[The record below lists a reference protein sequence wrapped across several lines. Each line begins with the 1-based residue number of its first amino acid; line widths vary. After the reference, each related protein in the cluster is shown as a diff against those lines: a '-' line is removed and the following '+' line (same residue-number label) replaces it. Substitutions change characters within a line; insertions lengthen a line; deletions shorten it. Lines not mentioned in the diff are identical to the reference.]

1 MFSIHGITGQTFR
14 GSLEHLLQVPGAFAA
29 RHARGVLQE
38 GDELGA
44 EFELVR
50 RRLAGQEEPPPDPRY
65 AQAAAAY
72 ARALHPDSPREPVRH
87 AYQVMSREVLTLDAA
102 DTVEA
107 AWHRLARRGIH
118 QAPVLDAGLAVVGM
132 VSERELLTVIDL
144 VERMPSGALHR
155 AVREVMLS
163 PVVCADP
170 VTDIRRIARVLLDSG
185 LTALPVVDHA
195 GQLSGIVSR
204 GDILRATLA
213 DPPLSLW
220 I

>member
-14 GSLEHLLQVPGAFAA
+14 GSLEHLIQVPGAFAS
-29 RHARGVLQE
+29 RHARGVNRE
-38 GDELGA
+38 GEELGT

-50 RRLAGQEEPPPDPRY
+50 RRMADDQQIDPRY
-65 AQAAAAY
+65 ARAAAAY
-72 ARALHPDSPREPVRH
+72 AKSLRPETQRDPVRH
-87 AYQVMSREVLTLDAA
+87 AYQVMSRSVLTLGTE

-107 AWHRLARRGIH
+107 AWRLLAARGVR
-118 QAPVLDAGLAVVGM
+118 QAPVLESSRGVVGM

-144 VERMPSGALHR
+144 EDKTPTGGLERP
-155 AVREVMLS
+155 VRKVMVS

-170 VTDIRRIARVLLDSG
+170 VADIRRIARVLLDSG
-185 LTALPVVDHA
+185 LSALPVVDES
-195 GQLSGIVSR
+195 GELTGIVSR